1 MIEMDEQ
8 MLLNH
13 YNSIFDQKPEFS
25 MKLGLKEAKKLKI
38 YVYYPNSKHDFY
50 KLVTSGCTFLYQDRN
65 EYMMFLSKD
74 TPVVKGTADKNLIFY
89 PLFLLKA
96 SLIGID
102 QGLFL
107 SYYDLAELSEEEAR
121 GVIYLPPFA
130 IENEEAMKLI
140 YKDKDIN
147 FLQVMPLSSKQFEFA
162 KRHDTKR
169 FSSIFYQMNK
179 KKEIVKM
186 NPFADDYL
194 KRDDY
199 LKF

>member
-96 SLIGID
+96 SSKTSFDNSILYVSAK
-102 QGLFL
+102 FL
-107 SYYDLAELSEEEAR
+107 SRKDLPDSMWVNVMYFLLSAH
-121 GVIYLPPFA
+121 FT
-130 IENEEAMKLI
+130 
-140 YKDKDIN
+140 
-147 FLQVMPLSSKQFEFA
+147 S
-162 KRHDTKR
+162 
-169 FSSIFYQMNK
+169 
-179 KKEIVKM
+179 
-186 NPFADDYL
+186 
-194 KRDDY
+194 
-199 LKF
+199 

>member
-107 SYYDLAELSEEEAR
+107 SYYDLA
-121 GVIYLPPFA
+121 
-130 IENEEAMKLI
+130 
-140 YKDKDIN
+140 
-147 FLQVMPLSSKQFEFA
+147 
-162 KRHDTKR
+162 
-169 FSSIFYQMNK
+169 
-179 KKEIVKM
+179 
-186 NPFADDYL
+186 
-194 KRDDY
+194 
-199 LKF
+199 

>member
-38 YVYYPNSKHDFY
+38 YVYYPNRKHDFY

-130 IENEEAMKLI
+130 IENEEVMKLI